1 MYIKD
6 LQNILSEFTE
16 GKKGNSIRDAKIYV
30 SLNPNQVAEI
40 KKMEVQTD
48 NIFGSKEPL
57 RGVLFPARET
67 PKIIL

>member
-16 GKKGNSIRDAKIYV
+16 VKKGNSIMDAKIYV

-48 NIFGSKEPL
+48 NIIGSKEPL
-57 RGVLFPARET
+57 RVVLFPARET

>member
-48 NIFGSKEPL
+48 NIIGSKEPL
-57 RGVLFPARET
+57 RVVLFPARET